1 MRAEDTLP
9 PGDAFA
15 RAAATL
21 TEESLRLRGGK
32 KWEDAVDGML
42 PAWVAESDFAVAP
55 VVRAALTDVVDRGE
69 FGYVSDE
76 RLAAFRGAV
85 SRWYGEAHATP
96 VPEEHVHP
104 VGDVIEA
111 YRHAIRDFTAPGTP
125 IIVPLPAYPPFSAV
139 AAEEGRDV
147 LHIGAVGGLDLDA
160 LDATMREHRALLVL
174 CNPHN
179 PLGRVAPRE
188 ELLAIAEIVDRSGG
202 RVFADEIHAPLVL
215 DDVSH
220 VPYASVSP
228 AAAAHSLTAF
238 AASKAFNLP
247 SLKAAALL
255 TSNAADL
262 GRWNKL
268 GPLAGHGA
276 GIMGLVAGTAALDH
290 GREWLT
296 QQNAYLRSNR
306 DLVGR
311 AASGIPG
318 AAFTLSQATYLQWID
333 LTAVDRTSPIR
344 TAAHMCAEAGLLV
357 NDGSTFGG
365 FPGHIRLNFA
375 TPRHLLVEMLD
386 RLTRAFA

>member
-1 MRAEDTLP
+1 MNAEDAVLP
-9 PGDAFA
+9 DAFA

-32 KWEDAVDGML
+32 KWEDAIDGML

-55 VVRAALTDVVDRGE
+55 VVQAALTDVVDRGE

-76 RLAAFRGAV
+76 QLAAFRGAV
-85 SRWYGEAHATP
+85 SRWYVEELATP
-96 VPEEHVHP
+96 VREEHVHP

-111 YRHAIRDFTAPGTP
+111 YRHAIRDFTALDWPV
-125 IIVPLPAYPPFSAV
+125 IVPLPAYPPFSAV
-139 AAEEGRDV
+139 AAEEGREV
-147 LHIGAVGGLDLDA
+147 LHVGTVGGLDIDA
-160 LDATMREHRALLVL
+160 LDAIMRERRALLVL

-179 PLGRVAPRE
+179 PTGRVATRE
-188 ELLAIAEIVDRSGG
+188 ELLAIAEVVDRHGG

-228 AAAAHSLTAF
+228 AAAAHALTAF

-255 TSNAADL
+255 TSNEADL
-262 GRWNKL
+262 ATWNAL

-276 GIMGLVAGTAALDH
+276 SIMGLVAGTAALDD
-290 GREWLT
+290 GREWLA

-306 DLVGR
+306 DLVAR

-318 AAFTLSQATYLQWID
+318 VAVIPSRATYLQWID
-333 LTAVDRTSPIR
+333 ATAAHRFTPDR
-344 TAAHMCAEAGLLV
+344 TAAQICAAAGLLV

-365 FPGHIRLNFA
+365 SPGHIRFNFA

-386 RLTRAFA
+386 RLTRALA